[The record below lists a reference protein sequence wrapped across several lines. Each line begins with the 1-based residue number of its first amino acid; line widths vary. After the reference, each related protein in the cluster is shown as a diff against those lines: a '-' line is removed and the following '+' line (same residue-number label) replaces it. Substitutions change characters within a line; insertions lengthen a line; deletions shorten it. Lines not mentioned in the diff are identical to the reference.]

1 MAAAPFITLDGISV
15 RVADQRVINALSWQ
29 IKTGENWVVWG
40 ANGAGK
46 TTLARALLGD
56 APVVKGRIH
65 RHYEKTPI
73 RIADHSSD
81 SLALISAE
89 QHQDL
94 YRMHQRLDAMAH
106 FSGRLEAGPPAS
118 ALLDAL
124 PGEDQAFRAELVR
137 MLKMEAV
144 LAKPVDVLSA
154 GETRKLLIARAL
166 LRHPRL
172 LILDEPFNGLD
183 ADSQAQLAQILNRL
197 GRHGVQMVL
206 ITHRPVEIPEVF
218 SHLIHLEEGR
228 AQWQGPTR
236 VFFETRK
243 TPSSGAMQSTAAPSV
258 QRLPAASVSDP
269 APLVRMRDVSVRYGD
284 HRVLEGIS
292 WTLRQGEHW
301 ALVGPNGAG
310 KSTLLKLITGDN
322 LQGYANEL
330 VLFGRPKGS
339 GESVW
344 QIKQQIGY
352 VADDLQ
358 LRYQKRMSGLDVV
371 CSGFFDSVG
380 LYRRCTDAQRKAAR
394 ACMRDTGIGKLGP
407 RLFSALSFGQQRMV
421 LIARAMVKAPR
432 LLILDEPCNGLDHEN
447 RQNVLEMLDVIGRRA
462 ATSLLVVSHRPEE
475 IPACIT
481 HRLQLREGRIHA
493 ISPRNQLTA
502 RTKDPSRY

>member
-1 MAAAPFITLDGISV
+1 MAAGPFITLDGISV
-15 RVADQRVINALSWQ
+15 RVADQWVLNDLSWQ
-29 IKTGENWVVWG
+29 IKTGQNWVVWG

-46 TTLARALLGD
+46 TTLAKALLGD

-65 RHYEKTPI
+65 RHYEAHRSPDE
-73 RIADHSSD
+73 ALDP
-81 SLALISAE
+81 LALVSAD

-94 YRMHQRLDAMAH
+94 YRRQQRLDAMAH
-106 FSGRLEAGPPAS
+106 FSGRLEGGVPA
-118 ALLDAL
+118 AELLNIL
-124 PGEDQAFRAELVR
+124 PQADPAYRAELAR

-144 LAKPVDVLSA
+144 LGKPVSVLST
-154 GETRKLLIARAL
+154 GEMRKLLIARAL

-172 LILDEPFNGLD
+172 LILDEPFDGLD
-183 ADSQAQLAQILNRL
+183 AASQAQLSQILDRL

-206 ITHRPVEIPEVF
+206 ITHRPMEIPGVF
-218 SHLIHLEEGR
+218 SHLIHIEDGR
-228 AQWQGPTR
+228 LQWQGSVR
-236 VFFETRK
+236 DFFATHAAPASR
-243 TPSSGAMQSTAAPSV
+243 AMQAIAPVSV
-258 QRLPAASVSDP
+258 QRRPIANDSLS
-269 APLVRMRDVSVRYGD
+269 APLIRMRDVCVRYGG
-284 HRVLEGIS
+284 HRVLEDIS
-292 WTLRQGEHW
+292 WTLREGEHW
-301 ALVGPNGAG
+301 ALIGPNGAG

-380 LYRRCTDAQRKAAR
+380 LYRHCTETQRRAAR
-394 ACMRDTGIGKLGP
+394 ACMESTGILNLGYL
-407 RLFSALSFGQQRMV
+407 LFSKLSFGQQRMV

-432 LLILDEPCNGLDHEN
+432 LLILDEPCNGLDAGN
-447 RQNVLEMLDVIGRRA
+447 RQSVLEMLNGIGRRG
-462 ATSLLVVSHRPEE
+462 ATSLLYVSHRPDEM
-475 IPACIT
+475 PVCIT
-481 HRLQLREGRIHA
+481 HCLHLSAGRIQFSGP
-493 ISPRNQLTA
+493 SPPATA
-502 RTKDPSRY
+502 APG

>member
-1 MAAAPFITLDGISV
+1 MAADPFVTLDGIAV
-15 RVADQRVINALSWQ
+15 RVADQWVLQDLSWQ
-29 IKTGENWVVWG
+29 IKSGENWVVWG

-65 RHYEKTPI
+65 RHYENNRSRDTAPDPVALVS
-73 RIADHSSD
+73 AD
-81 SLALISAE
+81 

-94 YRMHQRLDAMAH
+94 YQRQQLLDAKAH
-106 FSGRLEAGPPAS
+106 FSGHLEAGAPAS
-118 ALLDAL
+118 ELLDAL
-124 PGEDQAFRAELVR
+124 PRGDQAYRAELAR
-137 MLKMEAV
+137 MLNVEAV
-144 LAKPVDVLSA
+144 LRKPVSVLSV

-183 ADSQAQLAQILNRL
+183 AATQAQFAQILDRL

-206 ITHRPVEIPEVF
+206 ITHRPVEIPKAF
-218 SHLIHLEEGR
+218 THLLQLENGR
-228 AQWQGPTR
+228 LQWQGPIQDFFATR
-236 VFFETRK
+236 WDPVSEARLSA
-243 TPSSGAMQSTAAPSV
+243 PPPSV
-258 QRLPAASVSDP
+258 QRTAAANDSS
-269 APLVRMRDVSVRYGD
+269 AIPLIRMRDICVRYGE
-284 HRVLEGIS
+284 HQVLQDIS
-292 WTLRQGEHW
+292 WTLREGEHW

-330 VLFGRPKGS
+330 VLFGRAKGS

-358 LRYQKRMSGLDVV
+358 LRYQKKMSGLDVV

-380 LYRRCTDAQRKAAR
+380 LYRHCTQTQRQAAQ
-394 ACMRDTGIGKLGP
+394 ACMERTGIRELGS
-407 RLFSALSFGQQRMV
+407 RLFSKMSFGQQRMV
-421 LIARAMVKAPR
+421 LIARAMVKSPR
-432 LLILDEPCNGLDHEN
+432 LLILDEPCNGLDPGN
-447 RQNVLEMLDVIGRRA
+447 RQRVLEMLDGIGRRSA
-462 ATSLLVVSHRPEE
+462 ASLLYVSHRSDEM
-475 IPACIT
+475 PACIT
-481 HRLQLREGRIHA
+481 HRLHLKNGRIHA
-493 ISPRNQLTA
+493 IRPQN
-502 RTKDPSRY
+502 